1 MNTSWLLPQ
10 RAREPIEL
18 SNVKKKEL
26 KPIIKTEKDY
36 YAGVSHLFSDEESRA
51 KMVRAIMKAKQ
62 IATEQAALKLA
73 NRPKFLDP
81 YSLTATGQGS
91 GPGPKRCTT
100 CEATLMNGLKCSS
113 KAKFGSYCGRHK
125 IV

>member
-1 MNTSWLLPQ
+1 MATSWLLPQ
-10 RAREPIEL
+10 RAREPVEL
-18 SNVKKKEL
+18 SNIKKKEL
-26 KPIIKTEKDY
+26 KPIVKTEQDY
-36 YAGVSHLFSDEESRA
+36 YAGVSHLFSDEENRT

-62 IATEQAALKLA
+62 IANEQAALKLA

-81 YSLTATGQGS
+81 YSGTTVGQ
-91 GPGPKRCTT
+91 PGPKRCTT

-113 KAKFGSYCGRHK
+113 KAKFGAYCGRHK